1 MKALI
6 TGGGGFLGSHLSEEL
21 LRRGYSVVIV
31 DLINKSNEY
40 KIQHLVKHE
49 KFKFYRGSVLDKDL
63 MDKLIW
69 ECDVVFHFAALVG
82 VHHYVERPYDVLDVN
97 VNGTKLVTDL
107 AYKYGKKVVFA
118 STSEVYGKSTKIPF
132 SEDDD
137 RVLGPTKV
145 DRWCYSTAK
154 AVGEHYCFAYYQ
166 LGLPVVVLRFF
177 NAYGARLDSIE
188 SGRIMSIFMGQLLRG
203 KPLTIIGDGSQTR
216 CFTFVTDIVE
226 GIIRSSEVKEA
237 EGEAIN
243 LGTNRET
250 SILELAQ
257 TMIKIYG
264 GKHEI
269 EFKEHEGIYGTGY
282 EDIKRRVPDTSK
294 SKRLLKW
301 EPKVSLEDGLKITID
316 WFKEHYKEEA
326 SFSDIAKEP
335 KSESASTA
343 AKAAS

>member
-21 LRRGYSVVIV
+21 LRRGHSVVIV

-40 KIQHLVKHE
+40 KIEHLIPQE

-82 VHHYVERPYDVLDVN
+82 VQHYVERPYNVLDVN
-97 VNGTKLVTDL
+97 VNGTKLVADL

-118 STSEVYGKSTKIPF
+118 STSEVYGRSTKIPF
-132 SEDDD
+132 SENDD

-166 LGLPVVVLRFF
+166 MGLPVVVLRFF

-188 SGRIMSIFMGQLLRG
+188 SGRIISIFMGQLLRN

-216 CFTFVTDIVE
+216 CFTYVDDVVD

-237 EGEAIN
+237 EGEVIN
-243 LGTNRET
+243 IGTNRET
-250 SILELAQ
+250 SILELAKA
-257 TMIKIYG
+257 MIKIYG
-264 GKHEI
+264 SDAEI
-269 EFKEHEGIYGTGY
+269 AFKEHEGIYGTGY
-282 EDIKRRVPDTSK
+282 EDIARRVPDVSK
-294 SKRLLKW
+294 AKRILKW
-301 EPKVSLEDGLKITID
+301 QAKTSLETGLKNTIA
-316 WFKEHYKEEA
+316 WFKDYYKNEE
-326 SFSDIAKEP
+326 SFKTISSSDKTELAGKPTEAV
-335 KSESASTA
+335 S
-343 AKAAS
+343 